1 MPGPAATQCK
11 GPAAAGS
18 PVGCIL
24 VGIAG
29 SRVLCCTVLCASD
42 HTCVLQQCYTR
53 EAVRHNL
60 QLGVDAVYILMCDLI
75 AKRGSRALCCTVR
88 SRGLLPRHCRS
99 PPFCIPRPGFGPH
112 PALRQHFVAVLYC
125 TVMYNTQYSTVLL
138 LYMTSILYCK
148 DVLYCVLYRTT
159 VQYCTLHR
167 GNSCDHLRN
176 EQEGLTVD
184 LWLPTIE
191 RGGMAS
197 VPRTA
202 CVFLVLYSTV
212 QYCTVQ

>member
-1 MPGPAATQCK
+1 
-11 GPAAAGS
+11 
-18 PVGCIL
+18 
-24 VGIAG
+24 
-29 SRVLCCTVLCASD
+29 
-42 HTCVLQQCYTR
+42 
-53 EAVRHNL
+53 
-60 QLGVDAVYILMCDLI
+60 MCDLI

-112 PALRQHFVAVLYC
+112 PALRQHCVAVLYC

-184 LWLPTIE
+184 LWLPTIQ

-202 CVFLVLYSTV
+202 CCFWYCTVLYCTV
-212 QYCTVQ
+212 LYCTVLYCTVLYCTVQ